1 MPKSLAFEV
10 YLMNLLLEQN
20 MNQVNK
26 KSVVADDEPVPVGRN
41 QQRPRPAGQARGIS
55 SISAPRQAP
64 R

>member
-1 MPKSLAFEV
+1 MPKSPAFEF
-10 YLMNLLLEQN
+10 YLMKLLLEQN

-26 KSVVADDEPVPVGRN
+26 NFPWRTISRFELEEPTS
-41 QQRPRPAGQARGIS
+41 QSPAGQAYAIS